1 MKIIGLTGSIGM
13 GKSTAASLVR
23 LMGVAVFD
31 SDCTVHDLL
40 ECNKQVIRVIH
51 SAWPECWSGQ
61 TCRIDRQKLGALAFR
76 NGIVRLFLENLLH
89 PYVWEAQKRFVA
101 HQRRM
106 GAKIVVLDIPLL
118 YETGADRRCDAV
130 ICVDA
135 PGFIQ
140 RQRVMRRGQMNEEKL
155 TAILARQKPQSEKKK
170 RADVVIPTSL
180 GRRVTYRHL
189 RKFININS
197 PKSYRL

>member
-1 MKIIGLTGSIGM
+1 M
-13 GKSTAASLVR
+13 GKSTAASLLR

-31 SDCTVHDLL
+31 SDRTVHDLL
-40 ECNKQVIRVIH
+40 ECNKQVIRAVH
-51 SAWPECWSGQ
+51 RAWPECWSRQ
-61 TCRIDRQKLGALAFR
+61 TCRIDRQKLGALAFQDET
-76 NGIVRLFLENLLH
+76 VRIFLENLLH

-140 RQRVMRRGQMNEEKL
+140 RQRVMRRGQMNEQKFM
-155 TAILARQKPQSEKKK
+155 AILARQLPQSEKKK
-170 RADVVIPTSL
+170 RADAVIPTSL
-180 GRRVTYRHL
+180 GQKTTYRAL
-189 RKFININS
+189 KRCVAKLM
-197 PKSYRL
+197 K